1 MPDPAFPFLGVHFT
15 RMIDGS
21 VECGPNAVLAF
32 GREAYDKFDLNLKD
46 LLESITYPGFQK
58 MAIKHWKMGWGEMW
72 RSYNKGAFVK
82 ALKRLIPEIEASHLV
97 SAPAGIRAQA
107 VSPEGGLVDDFLI
120 AENSRIVNV
129 CNAPSPAA
137 TASLNIGASIVEKIS
152 NRF

>member
-1 MPDPAFPFLGVHFT
+1 
-15 RMIDGS
+15 MIDGA

-32 GREAYDKFDLNLKD
+32 GREAYGKFDLNLKD

-97 SAPAGIRAQA
+97 SASAGIRAQA

-120 AENSRIVNV
+120 EENVRIINV

-137 TASLNIGASIVEKIS
+137 TASLNIGSTIMAQLEARI
-152 NRF
+152 